1 MDAAYIANIEIVGT
15 CNLRCPACAVG
26 NYPDGQRQLGSLGGT
41 MQLARFEAIL
51 DKLALESPVPK
62 EQLFVALY
70 SWGEPLIHPKIDL
83 LIRATKERGFQVGVS
98 SNLNYGNHLEKM
110 MLAEPTEVCISLSGF
125 RQATY
130 GRSHRGGDIEIVKSN
145 MQRLAEIREANDLDT
160 KIIVAYHL
168 YRHNCGQDLFE
179 MAELADRL
187 RFTLNPV
194 WALLLPLEK
203 LLAARDG
210 MIAQADQETVA
221 NLLLHPDE
229 QFAIAR
235 ENLDLKGGCDLQSKR
250 IDVDVDGA
258 VRLCCATFERGTN
271 IAADFLDQSLDDLH
285 RRKERSKLCD
295 DCMGCGANRIFMASD
310 IDRWMEI
317 GGPRIAAQGYLNNAG
332 LGRLD
337 APDLPREQ
345 NLQAELIA
353 AHHADDRR
361 RYEAAHA
368 ALARRLRLK
377 YGYDA
382 IDFSAFRS
390 RLTQRSDTAKV
401 WRRGFHG
408 PLDPLRL
415 YFVQNRA
422 ARRFGLTPT
431 LHGGDDLHD
440 LLALARNWDEGD
452 TRYHA
457 TAREIGDHCRRLLD
471 RSAVA

>member
-26 NYPDGQRQLGSLGGT
+26 NYPDGQRQLGSIGGA
-41 MQLARFEAIL
+41 MPLERFEAIL
-51 DKLALESPVPK
+51 DKLATETPVPR
-62 EQLFVALY
+62 EELFVALY
-70 SWGEPLIHPKIDL
+70 SWGEPLIHPRIDCF
-83 LIRATKERGFQVGVS
+83 IRAAKERGFKVGVS
-98 SNLNYGNHLEKM
+98 SNLNYARHLEKM

-125 RQATY
+125 QQQIY
-130 GRSHRGGDIEIVKSN
+130 GRSHRGGDVETVKAN
-145 MQRLAEIREANDLDT
+145 MQRLADLRATHDLDT
-160 KIIVAYHL
+160 KVIVAYHL
-168 YRHNCGQDLFE
+168 YRHNTGKDLAD
-179 MAELADRL
+179 MADFADRL

-210 MIAQADQETVA
+210 HIAEADRETVA
-221 NLLLHPDE
+221 NLLLTPDE

-235 ENLDLKGGCDLQSKR
+235 DNLDPSAGCDLQSKR

-271 IAADFLDQSLDDLH
+271 IANNFLEQSLPDLH
-285 RRKERSKLCD
+285 RRKEKAALCD

-310 IDRWMEI
+310 IDRWMEV
-317 GGPRIAAQGYLNNAG
+317 GGPRIAAQGYIRNAG
-332 LGRLD
+332 LGRLE

-353 AHHADDRR
+353 AHHASDPG
-361 RYEAAHA
+361 RYDTAQW
-368 ALARRLRLK
+368 ALARRLKLK

-382 IDFSAFRS
+382 IDLAAFQAQFV
-390 RLTQRSDTAKV
+390 QRKSMDKV

-415 YFVQNRA
+415 YFVQTRA
-422 ARRFGLTPT
+422 AQRLGRGPAYQGKARL
-431 LHGGDDLHD
+431 GD
-440 LLALARNWDEGD
+440 LLSLAESWDASDE
-452 TRYHA
+452 RYQE
-457 TAREIGDHCRRLLD
+457 TAREIAVHCRRILGQL
-471 RSAVA
+471 AVA